1 MYDTERPRS
10 GQSNWALAAAAG
22 PRPQR
27 GSMRGRFLRAVAMLA
42 VALAAAPSLAQQYPT
57 RALRIVVGFAPG
69 GSADVLAR
77 IMGQR
82 LAETFGQP
90 VVIENRPAAG
100 GTIATDIVAKAQP
113 DGYTILLGSVGTMVF
128 APALYTKLPYD
139 VMRDF
144 EHIGLW
150 VTFPLALVV
159 PASSPATSLKALV
172 EQARAKPGTLSYG
185 SQGIGSSAHIFAEM
199 MNLMARIKVVHVPYK
214 GGAPALTGVLVGE
227 VDYGMMAAAT
237 ALTQVG
243 SGKIRVLG
251 VTSAKP
257 SAMLPGVPPI
267 ASVVPGYDAL
277 NWHGIE
283 VPAKTPK
290 AIVSRLYEEGVKI
303 VRRPDMQEKLYA
315 LSMDVDLM
323 APDDYRAFIKR
334 EIGRWGPVIKASG
347 ARVE

>member
-1 MYDTERPRS
+1 
-10 GQSNWALAAAAG
+10 
-22 PRPQR
+22 
-27 GSMRGRFLRAVAMLA
+27 
-42 VALAAAPSLAQQYPT
+42 
-57 RALRIVVGFAPG
+57 
-69 GSADVLAR
+69 
-77 IMGQR
+77 
-82 LAETFGQP
+82 
-90 VVIENRPAAG
+90 
-100 GTIATDIVAKAQP
+100 
-113 DGYTILLGSVGTMVF
+113 MVF
-128 APALYTKLPYD
+128 APALYTNLPYD
-139 VMRDF
+139 VMRDS

-159 PASSPATSLKALV
+159 PASSPATNLKALI
-172 EQARAKPGTLSYG
+172 EQARAKPGMLHYG
-185 SQGIGSSAHIFAEM
+185 SQGVGASAHIFAEM
-199 MNLMARIKVVHVPYK
+199 MNYMARIKVVHVPYK

-227 VDYGMMAAAT
+227 VDYGMMAVAT

-257 SAMLPGVPPI
+257 SAVLPGVPPI

-290 AIVSRLYEEGVKI
+290 AIVAKLYEEGAKI
-303 VRRPDMQEKLYA
+303 MRRSDMLEKLHA
-315 LSMDVDLM
+315 LSMDVDVM
-323 APDDYRAFIKR
+323 PPDEYRAFIKA

>member
-1 MYDTERPRS
+1 MSLNRWWLS
-10 GQSNWALAAAAG
+10 V
-22 PRPQR
+22 
-27 GSMRGRFLRAVAMLA
+27 AVLG
-42 VALAAAPSLAQQYPT
+42 VALAASPSFAQQYPT
-57 RALRIVVGFAPG
+57 RGLRIVVGFAPG
-69 GSADVLAR
+69 GSADVLSR

-82 LAETFGQP
+82 LAESLGQP
-90 VVIENRPAAG
+90 VIIENRPAAG
-100 GTIATDIVAKAQP
+100 GTVATEIVAKAQP
-113 DGYTILLGSVGTMVF
+113 DGHTLLLGSVGTMVF

-144 EHIGLW
+144 EHVGLW

-159 PASSPATSLKALV
+159 PASSPATNLKVLV
-172 EQARAKPGTLSYG
+172 EQAQARPDRLRYG
-185 SQGIGSSAHIFAEM
+185 SQGIGASAHIFAEM
-199 MNLMARIKVVHVPYK
+199 MNHMARIKVVHVPYK

-227 VDYGMMAAAT
+227 VDYGMMAVAT

-267 ASVVPGYDAL
+267 ASVVPGYHAL

-290 AIVSRLYEEGVKI
+290 AVITRLYEEGAKI
-303 VRRPDMQEKLYA
+303 ARRADMQERLHA
-315 LSMDVDLM
+315 LSMDVDIKP
-323 APDDYRAFIKR
+323 PDEYRAFIR
-334 EIGRWGPVIKASG
+334 TEIDRWAPVIKASG